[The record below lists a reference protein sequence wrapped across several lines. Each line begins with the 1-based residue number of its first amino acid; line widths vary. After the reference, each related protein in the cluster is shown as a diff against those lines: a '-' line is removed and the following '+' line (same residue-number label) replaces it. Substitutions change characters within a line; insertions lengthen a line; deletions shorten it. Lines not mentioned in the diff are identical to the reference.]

1 MKDVKPSEL
10 NQRRYS
16 LPLRLNLLM
25 MASVVGAVICVVV
38 GHLGDGIAKKE
49 ICFYPK
55 SARIHDA
62 PLEADGDTERLLLGN
77 KYCRYEQRSQIP
89 QPYLKANQYRTSNP
103 NYNEWAF
110 LQHESL
116 YVFRELPAD
125 NPFKIHFGIGAM
137 VLGGIGLFLTS
148 RAKDYLSDIRPHY
161 RATKQFEGVRA
172 SKSVKLGEQLLDL
185 SGNELLKY
193 LRGIKIAEARQQF
206 IASITPPQQ
215 TALLM
220 AMSAED
226 YHQFGHLLD
235 GGASFEKFEPVQA
248 QLPHG
253 DPGTVQ
259 QQIEQPAFGQV
270 VEGNAP
276 NKHQWIKNTVGYPT
290 LIFGGMGAGKSWTT
304 REIIW
309 CKRQAGWNQIF
320 VLDPHGTPVEW
331 KGVKLISGYDEIAE
345 FMQWYMDEMRRRYDA
360 YRQSGMIEEQ
370 WTQHLKDTNQHFSVI
385 AEEFTTWSDHIVEP
399 MPEEAEEFKPDPDF
413 IGKWFRCAMTESRKQ
428 LMIPLFVAHDRTMEI
443 LGKAKGLSKLRDAAL
458 LEIELIAHVDPVTTE
473 AKASGMGKIKLPGHG
488 QWLQIEL
495 PKLDCKRTD
504 FRVDV
509 SEHQASAE
517 NRAKLEAL
525 YYKEEFDLDN
535 QESSVNSHQSL
546 TPNTQFLLG
555 YLQRTGRTKAVIQ
568 EIQPNFKVKSNRF
581 TAEELKRMFNELV
594 ENSLAVWLDANTIEI
609 IEHHSKEK
617 DYQ

>member
-25 MASVVGAVICVVV
+25 MASVLGAVICVVV

-62 PLEADGDTERLLLGN
+62 PLEAEGDTESLLVGN

-89 QPYLKANQYRTSNP
+89 EPYLKANQYRTSNP

-137 VLGGIGLFLTS
+137 VLGGIGLLLTS
-148 RAKDYLSDIRPHY
+148 KAKDYLSDIRPHY
-161 RATKQFEGVRA
+161 RATKQFEGVKA
-172 SKSVKLGEQLLDL
+172 SYSVRLGEQLLEL

-206 IASITPPQQ
+206 IASITPQQ
-215 TALLM
+215 QIALLM
-220 AMSAED
+220 AMSADD
-226 YHQFGHLLD
+226 YYDFGHLLD

-259 QQIEQPAFGQV
+259 EQIEQPAFCQV
-270 VEGNAP
+270 AEGNAP
-276 NKHQWIKNTVGYPT
+276 DKHQWIKNTIGYPT

-309 CKRQAGWNQIF
+309 HKRQAGWNQIF

-399 MPEEAEEFKPDPDF
+399 MPQEAEEFKPDPDF

-504 FRVDV
+504 FRLDA
-509 SEHQASAE
+509 SEYQASAE
-517 NRAKLEAL
+517 DRAKLEAL
-525 YYKEEFDLDN
+525 YYKEEFDLDS
-535 QESSVNSHQSL
+535 QESSVNSYQSL

-568 EIQPNFKVKSNRF
+568 EIQPNFKVKGNRF

-594 ENSLAVWLDANTIEI
+594 ENSFAVWLDANSIEVMKR
-609 IEHHSKEK
+609 ET
-617 DYQ
+617 

>member
-1 MKDVKPSEL
+1 MIAVLGVYDCSSQQL
-10 NQRRYS
+10 
-16 LPLRLNLLM
+16 
-25 MASVVGAVICVVV
+25 GAVICVVV

-62 PLEADGDTERLLLGN
+62 PLEAEGDTEGLLLGN
-77 KYCRYEQRSQIP
+77 KYCRYEQRSLLP
-89 QPYLKANQYRTSNP
+89 EPYLKANQYRTSNP

-148 RAKDYLSDIRPHY
+148 KAKDYLSDIRPHY
-161 RATKQFEGVRA
+161 RATKQFEGVKA
-172 SKSVKLGEQLLDL
+172 SKSVRLGEQLLDL

-226 YHQFGHLLD
+226 YYQFGHLLD

-248 QLPHG
+248 QLPHSE
-253 DPGTVQ
+253 PGTVQ

-276 NKHQWIKNTVGYPT
+276 DKYQWIKNTIGYPT

-309 CKRQAGWNQIF
+309 HKRQAGWNQIF

-495 PKLDCKRTD
+495 PKLDRKRTD

-509 SEHQASAE
+509 TEHQASAE

-525 YYKEEFDLDN
+525 YYKEEFDLDS
-535 QESSVNSHQSL
+535 QESLVNSHHSL

-568 EIQPNFKVKSNRF
+568 EIQPNFKVKGNRF

-594 ENSLAVWLDANTIEI
+594 ENSLAVWLDVNTIEMTF
-609 IEHHSKEK
+609 S
-617 DYQ
+617 